1 MDKPFARAF
10 ARLPRALPSDSITAW
25 VVARA
30 ARGARRMR
38 SCLALSLAQPARSL
52 LPALMLAAPF
62 ALAQPAPA
70 STELN
75 GGIEQQVR
83 ELALGGA
90 QARTEPGAQAGE
102 PDRPR
107 VEVVIGALDPRLH
120 LAPCQHVQPYLPE
133 GMRMWGRTRVGVRCL
148 EGPTKWNIYLP
159 VTVKVFGR
167 ALVATGALS
176 VGSVLT
182 PRDLTQAEVD
192 LAEDG
197 SPAVVDADFAVGRAL
212 ARTLKAG
219 ESLRQSQLIPRQWFS
234 AGDTVTV
241 LAQGPGFSVASEG
254 RALTNGYEGQPARV
268 RTESGRV
275 LTGQPVAERRLEL
288 AL

>member
-1 MDKPFARAF
+1 MDKPFARSP
-10 ARLPRALPSDSITAW
+10 LALPAHASAAA
-25 VVARA
+25 VVA
-30 ARGARRMR
+30 ARVIRRMR
-38 SCLALSLAQPARSL
+38 SCLAIATA

-62 ALAQPAPA
+62 TLAQPAPA
-70 STELN
+70 STELD

-83 ELALGGA
+83 ALALGGA
-90 QARTEPGAQAGE
+90 QAGAQAGD

-107 VEVVIGALDPRLH
+107 VEVLIGALDPRLH
-120 LAPCQHVQPYLPE
+120 LAPCQHMQPYLPE
-133 GMRMWGRTRVGVRCL
+133 GMRMWCHTRVGVRCL

-167 ALVATGALS
+167 ALVATGTLAA
-176 VGSVLT
+176 GSVLT
-182 PRDLTQAEVD
+182 SGDLTQAEVD

-197 SPAVVDADFAVGRAL
+197 SAAVVDADVAVGRVL

-219 ESLRQSQLIPRQWFS
+219 ESLRQSQLRARQWFS

-241 LAQGPGFSVASEG
+241 LAQGPGFSVASLG

>member
-1 MDKPFARAF
+1 M
-10 ARLPRALPSDSITAW
+10 
-25 VVARA
+25 VRA
-30 ARGARRMR
+30 ARITRRASR
-38 SCLALSLAQPARSL
+38 WIVAVLAFPALTLSM
-52 LPALMLAAPF
+52 LMLATPG
-62 ALAQPAPA
+62 ALAQPASGSSA
-70 STELN
+70 QVD

-83 ELALGGA
+83 ALALGNAPAGA
-90 QARTEPGAQAGE
+90 QSGTAN
-102 PDRPR
+102 PDQPR

-120 LAPCQHVQPYLPE
+120 LAPCQQVEPYLPE

-167 ALVATGALS
+167 GLVATGALAA
-176 VGSVLT
+176 GSVLT
-182 PRDLTQAEVD
+182 PGDLTQADVD
-192 LAEDG
+192 LAED
-197 SPAVVDADFAVGRAL
+197 SSAAVVDANLAVGRVL
-212 ARTLKAG
+212 ARSLKAG
-219 ESLRQSQLIPRQWFS
+219 ESLRQSQLRARQWFS

-241 LAQGPGFSVASEG
+241 LAQGSGFSVASQA

-275 LTGQPVAERRLEL
+275 LTGEPVAERRLEL